1 MAYKF
6 SFDLTGLSRSF
17 FREIAKVSDQRDL
30 HRKLG
35 AMAEHV
41 ITAFNIPEV
50 TGLPLSDAVTLV
62 NDMIDIYA
70 RNLAQQESFRRS
82 SKRALVLPHC
92 SRKYMDNRCQAEFDP
107 KLSTYSCR
115 HCSQD
120 CVVNKAV
127 RLGEQEGYDVYVL
140 PGGSCIPK
148 LLANRPY
155 NGVVG
160 VACPNEIQMGIRQYG
175 NVVPY
180 QAVPLLRNGCANTE
194 FNMDTL
200 REVLVSGRRRPDAG

>member
-17 FREIAKVSDQRDL
+17 FREMARISDQRDL

-41 ITAFNIPEV
+41 IKAFNIQEV
-50 TGLPLSDAVTLV
+50 TGLPLSDAVTLI

-82 SKRALVLPHC
+82 TKRALVLPHC
-92 SRKYMDNRCQAEFDP
+92 SRKYMDHRCKAEFNP
-107 KLSTYSCR
+107 ELSTYTCK
-115 HCSQD
+115 HCSED
-120 CVVNKAV
+120 CMINKAV
-127 RLGEQEGYDVYVL
+127 RMGEEEGYDVYVL

-148 LLANRPY
+148 VLAKRLY

-175 NVVPY
+175 KAIPY

-194 FNMDTL
+194 FNMETL
-200 REVLVSGRRRPDAG
+200 REVLVNGRRSPDAV